1 MDARRLIVLS
11 GPIASGKSSAAEA
24 LAASFRATGRSAAAV
39 DLDLLYKMI
48 DAGQP
53 MDNPSSWR
61 QARRAAAALADEFVL
76 AGMDVVIVEGTF
88 WTRAERDE
96 FANHLATDIRPHF
109 VTLRV
114 SLPEALRR
122 VEVDNTRRSSRDPA
136 VLRSGHGAFAATVGA
151 LDAAELVV
159 DTTTA
164 TADHV
169 AAMILAS
176 LEVEDASSSSDRRAL
191 FRKVDCLQ
199 IPVTNVEA
207 GLAFYRDA
215 LGHALIWRTD
225 TAAGLRMA
233 ESSSE
238 IVIQTE
244 RPQLE
249 ANLTVRSA
257 DEAADAM
264 VRAGGSVVVSPFD
277 IAIGRCAVMA
287 DPWGN
292 RLVILDTS
300 KGLLMVDSSGRVRV
314 DAEGKPRVQPD
325 FHAV

>member
-1 MDARRLIVLS
+1 
-11 GPIASGKSSAAEA
+11 
-24 LAASFRATGRSAAAV
+24 
-39 DLDLLYKMI
+39 
-48 DAGQP
+48 
-53 MDNPSSWR
+53 
-61 QARRAAAALADEFVL
+61 VL
-76 AGMDVVIVEGTF
+76 AGMDLVIVEGTF
-88 WTRAERDE
+88 STRAERDE

-109 VTLRV
+109 VTLCV

-136 VLRSGHGAFAATVGA
+136 VLTSCHVAFAATVGA

-159 DTTTA
+159 DTTTV

-169 AAMILAS
+169 AAMIIAS
-176 LEVEDASSSSDRRAL
+176 LEDANSSRDRRAL

-215 LGHALIWRTD
+215 LGHALIWRTN

-264 VRAGGSVVVSPFD
+264 VRAGGNVVVSPFD

-325 FHAV
+325 FHAL

>member
-1 MDARRLIVLS
+1 MDSRLLVVLS

-24 LAASFRATGRSAAAV
+24 LAVGFRATGRSAAAV

-61 QARRAAAALADEFVL
+61 QARRAAASLADEFVL
-76 AGMDVVIVEGTF
+76 AGVDMVIVEGTF
-88 WTRAERDE
+88 WTKAERDE
-96 FANHLATDIRPHF
+96 FVNHLATDIRPHF

-114 SLPEALRR
+114 SLPEAQRR
-122 VEVDNTRRSSRDPA
+122 VEVDITRRSSRVPA
-136 VLRSGHGAFAATVGA
+136 VLTSCHVAFAATVGA
-151 LDAAELVV
+151 LDSAELVV
-159 DTTTA
+159 DTTTV
-164 TADHV
+164 TADQV
-169 AAMILAS
+169 AAMIIAS
-176 LEVEDASSSSDRRAL
+176 LEDASSSSDRRAL

-199 IPVTNVEA
+199 IPVPNVEA

-264 VRAGGSVVVSPFD
+264 VRAGGNVVVSPFD

-300 KGLLMVDSSGRVRV
+300 KGLLMVDSSGRVGV
-314 DAEGKPRVQPD
+314 DAEGKPRVQSD
-325 FHAV
+325 FRSL